1 MKLLVAVIFLIV
13 MLPQR
18 ASACITCV
26 TEGLW
31 RIMPFYPS
39 WLWTFVVWG
48 LFVLGMRFYFR
59 NSRAKTLL
67 HAALIVGAL
76 IISVAFHPIFPIA
89 LVVLFVLWARSYF
102 RTYRRLQTKTC
113 LPDDRA
119 FLILNHL
126 TLACLVI
133 LAIYFQ
139 TIYIVG
145 GIPYRLKYI
154 SASGAKADRERIVRG
169 NLMTHGEIIALLKG
183 KSRHGKENAAMLL
196 VEKNDADAL
205 DLIMEELI
213 AMDSRSVP
221 WGLCNALYKLTG
233 RDPLDY
239 SRESWVTWYQSRQS
253 PKNEKAED
261 SNIEKG
267 TETSK

>member
-1 MKLLVAVIFLIV
+1 MKLLVAVIFLVV
-13 MLPQR
+13 MLPQI

-31 RIMPFYPS
+31 SIMPYYPA
-39 WLWTFVVWG
+39 WIWTFVVWG
-48 LFVLGMRFYFR
+48 LIVLGMSFYFR

-67 HAALIVGAL
+67 RAALIVGVL

-139 TIYIVG
+139 TNYIVG
-145 GIPYRLKYI
+145 GLPYRLKYI

-169 NLMTHGEIIALLKG
+169 NLMTHGEIVAMLKG

-196 VEKNDADAL
+196 VERNDADAL
-205 DLIMEELI
+205 DLIMDELI
-213 AMDSRSVP
+213 AMNSRSVP
-221 WGLCNALYKLTG
+221 WGVCNALYKLTG

-253 PKNEKAED
+253 PKNLKAEG

-267 TETSK
+267 TEPPK